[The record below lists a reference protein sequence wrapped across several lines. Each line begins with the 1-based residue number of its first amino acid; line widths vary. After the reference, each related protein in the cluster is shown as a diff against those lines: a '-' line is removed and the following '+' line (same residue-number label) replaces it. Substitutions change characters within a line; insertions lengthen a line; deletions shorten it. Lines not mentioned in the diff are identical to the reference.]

1 MSTKILLAD
10 DDELIAN
17 VLLHQLQ
24 EEGFEVVVAG
34 DGEAALELARTQDPQ
49 LVLLDVMMPRRQ
61 GFEVCREIRAES
73 AVPIIMLTASGD
85 ERDRIIGLDM
95 GADDYIVK
103 PFSFRE
109 LLARIRANLRR
120 VELSGNGVRSGRDL
134 TRVGPLLIDRR
145 RHAVTRGSAPVLLS
159 QREYDLLLALV
170 GAAGAVMSRGQLL
183 GQVWGEQWVGD
194 PRTLDVHIRWLREKI
209 EDDPAQPRLVL
220 TVRGVGYRMVTP
232 DELVV

>member
-120 VELSGNGVRSGRDL
+120 VELSSNGVRSGRDL